1 MKDTIAMTKDEFLD
15 EVRALKFTVT
25 KWSLCNY
32 TYSYLAW
39 LGKDVA
45 KVRGGDVKVY
55 GVGDMSFERFI
66 ENHAKIESERTARL
80 FELVEELRRNKS
92 LLMRGLFSRDEDN
105 YCGDDWY
112 ISDDYEHALKEWQK
126 ESV

>member
-1 MKDTIAMTKDEFLD
+1 MTKDEFLD

-25 KWSLCNY
+25 RWSLGHC
-32 TYSYLAW
+32 TYNYLAW

-66 ENHAKIESERTARL
+66 DNHAKDERERTARL
-80 FELVEELRRNKS
+80 FAIVEELRHNKS
-92 LLMRGLFSRDEDN
+92 LLMRGLFEQNN
-105 YCGDDWY
+105 YGGDDWY

>member
-1 MKDTIAMTKDEFLD
+1 MTKDEFLD

-25 KWSLCNY
+25 RWSLGHC
-32 TYSYLAW
+32 TYNYLAW

-66 ENHAKIESERTARL
+66 ENHAKREQEYTARL
-80 FELVEELRRNKS
+80 FELVEELRHNKS
-92 LLMRGLFSRDEDN
+92 LLMRGLFEQNN
-105 YCGDDWY
+105 YGGDDWY